1 MEVKLMTFEK
11 KPINEIKRPMNNDY
25 LEVENADGMPG
36 LVDST
41 IALDFLLGIKSG
53 IRNGT
58 IAISETATPELRAT
72 LSNLIDNQID
82 LYADVTELMLKK
94 GWLHP
99 YNLNEQ
105 FQLDYISS
113 KTALQIAK
121 LDLFPDDTSRL
132 GTFATPKY

>member
-1 MEVKLMTFEK
+1 MPFER

-53 IRNGT
+53 IRNNA
-58 IAISETATPELRAT
+58 IAISETASPEVRMT
-72 LSNLIDNQID
+72 LSSLLDSQID
-82 LYADVTELMLKK
+82 LYSDVTNLLIKK

-99 YNLNEQ
+99 YKLDEQ
-105 FQLDYISS
+105 FHLDNVSS

-121 LDLFPDDTSRL
+121 LDLFPGATSRL
-132 GTFATPKY
+132 GTFATPNY

>member
-1 MEVKLMTFEK
+1 MVFEK
-11 KPINEIKRPMNNDY
+11 KSINEIKKTMNNDY

-53 IRNGT
+53 IRNGA
-58 IAISETATPELRAT
+58 IAISETATPEVRMT
-72 LSNLIDNQID
+72 FSNLLDNQID
-82 LYADVTELMLKK
+82 LYTDVTELMLRK

-99 YNLNEQ
+99 YELNEQ
-105 FQLDYISS
+105 FKLDYISS

-121 LDLFPDDTSRL
+121 LELFPGDTSRL
-132 GTFATPKY
+132 GTFATPNY